1 GQLFFSADDGVA
13 GAELWAYDDGASL
26 AADISSGPGPSYPGG
41 YFTVFDYAGGL
52 VTYDGR
58 LFFQAVP
65 SSSPGLWF
73 YDADAGEAEL
83 AADVSPPE
91 YLTIYDGRL
100 FFAASGSGS
109 GNELWVY

>member
-1 GQLFFSADDGVA
+1 MQKGPLSVLVADINGGPGSSFPMWLAVHDGQLFFSADDGVA

-83 AADVSPPE
+83 A
-91 YLTIYDGRL
+91 
-100 FFAASGSGS
+100 
-109 GNELWVY
+109 